1 MCERIPSKLSDWRPA
16 PLAIFV
22 CRSGVERKKDSWRG
36 VRGARLR
43 FALVFALIAGVLLTL
58 YSFPYAEHGM
68 REDGFARYLGA
79 YARLSGWV
87 IGLFD
92 PSARVAGAEIVGRT
106 SLTIAKYCDA
116 MDVNL
121 LLIAAMLACPS
132 PWRRRLVGIVVGV
145 VLLSVINIARIV
157 ALYQIGVHAPRAFEF
172 VHAELFPLLM
182 VVLAVAVFVVWSR
195 WSRSS
200 GTIEAAHV
208 DG

>member
-1 MCERIPSKLSDWRPA
+1 
-16 PLAIFV
+16 
-22 CRSGVERKKDSWRG
+22 VEKKKDRWRD

-43 FALVFALIAGVLLTL
+43 FAVVFALSAGVLLTV

-68 REDGFARYLGA
+68 REDLFTWYLGA

-87 IGLFD
+87 IRLFD
-92 PSARVAGAEIVGRT
+92 PSAHVAGTDVIGRT

-132 PWRRRLVGIVVGV
+132 SWKRRLVGIVAGV
-145 VLLSVINIARIV
+145 LLLSVVNIGRIV
-157 ALYQIGVHAPRAFEF
+157 ALYQIGVHAPGAFEF

-182 VVLAVAVFVVWSR
+182 VVLAVGVFVVWAR
-195 WSRSS
+195 WSRQLEPARI
-200 GTIEAAHV
+200 GAARA
-208 DG
+208 DA